1 MRHYCALSGNPI
13 RVYRVQDEKLL
24 WEISFC
30 KFAAGRKR
38 CLSTSFGPGNWWG
51 ERSRRAIGGI
61 AMALPSSSYLPFPSA
76 AHTKGGGGE
85 EGGGGLR
92 KRWKER
98 RRIRKEHSKRL
109 MGKDRRGGFAAR
121 REQRPPSP
129 PPSSSSPRLTLFPCV
144 RTLYNPASLIAH
156 PPFLG
161 ESSRE
166 GKN

>member
-61 AMALPSSSYLPFPSA
+61 TMALPSSSYLPFPSA
-76 AHTKGGGGE
+76 AHMKGGRGGGG
-85 EGGGGLR
+85 G
-92 KRWKER
+92 R
-98 RRIRKEHSKRL
+98 RR
-109 MGKDRRGGFAAR
+109 
-121 REQRPPSP
+121 
-129 PPSSSSPRLTLFPCV
+129 RLTQEV
-144 RTLYNPASLIAH
+144 
-156 PPFLG
+156 
-161 ESSRE
+161 ERE
-166 GKN
+166 EEDSKGTQQATHGKG